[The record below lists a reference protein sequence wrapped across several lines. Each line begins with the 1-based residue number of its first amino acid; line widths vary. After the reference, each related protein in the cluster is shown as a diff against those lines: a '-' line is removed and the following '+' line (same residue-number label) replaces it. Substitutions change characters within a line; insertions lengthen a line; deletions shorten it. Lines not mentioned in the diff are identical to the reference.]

1 MSCILFVDFDFL
13 FQFFGAFLER
23 LPLFPV
29 PPLRPLAFS
38 LAEEPLDI
46 GWVAERDFCFATLIF
61 CHVLELQYGQYL
73 FVSLGNFISNQAL
86 KIS

>member
-13 FQFFGAFLER
+13 FHFPTAGLLPHF
-23 LPLFPV
+23 PLFPV
-29 PPLRPLAFS
+29 PLFSPLNFA

-61 CHVLELQYGQYL
+61 CNVLELQYGQYL
-73 FVSLGNFISNQAL
+73 FVSLGNFIL
-86 KIS
+86 IRH